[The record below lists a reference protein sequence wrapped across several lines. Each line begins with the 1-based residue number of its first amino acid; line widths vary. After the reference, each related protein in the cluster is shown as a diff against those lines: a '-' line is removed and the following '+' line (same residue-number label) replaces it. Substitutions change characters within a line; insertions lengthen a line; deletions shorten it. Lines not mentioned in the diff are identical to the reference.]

1 MWCFGSNRYGQVN
14 GAVSDS
20 PSGLVQVDKIDGAT
34 RIGTSGYDTWA
45 TVDTGTWTW
54 GNNSWGQADPSQ
66 SVVNVA
72 PTLIPADS

>member
-1 MWCFGSNRYGQVN
+1 MSDN
-14 GAVSDS
+14 GTFD
-20 PSGLVQVDKIDGAT
+20 
-34 RIGTSGYDTWA
+34 R
-45 TVDTGTWTW
+45 TW